1 MAHFRE
7 LESKYPTLKH
17 SEIAKKLGKST
28 STLQQYR
35 NDINMPLFIEFLQT
49 VTKEG
54 KKFQLIIPIVKM
66 TSKDHK

>member
-7 LESKYPTLKH
+7 LKSKYPTLKQ

-35 NDINMPLFIEFLQT
+35 NDINMPIFIEFLQT

-54 KKFQLIIPIVKM
+54 KFQLIIPILKM